1 MYDSRRVWYSLKENF
16 SIENSVRTF
25 HPHKEIAFLTQSNS
39 YVSVYFSKLSD
50 LWDEFDVSIP
60 PPPFHFV
67 IVRRLRCLLS
77 TYKNTGF
84 SNSLLRLNDS
94 YSRAKSQIFMMQPL
108 PSIN

>member
-60 PPPFHFV
+60 PPP
-67 IVRRLRCLLS
+67 
-77 TYKNTGF
+77 
-84 SNSLLRLNDS
+84 
-94 YSRAKSQIFMMQPL
+94 PL
-108 PSIN
+108 PFCNCETTKVFVEHIQKHRIFQFLTKVKRLIF